1 MADPL
6 SIAAGVAGLLSL
18 GLQTTDTLVKF
29 YTSHKGRNENIGRTT
44 HRLET
49 LQSAFDALQTALQQ
63 RKFQPD
69 EETLIGRIE
78 SSIHSCAEL
87 IQELQEECTKLTG
100 PLGSS
105 FNDAV
110 KVVGRRAAYPFRE
123 STLKK
128 LEEDAG
134 EMRNHLSFALD
145 ILQLRDHK
153 TAQDELA
160 EMKSLVELMRATQ
173 ISSAVQYWFKAPD
186 VSVDHN
192 AACAKRHSGTG
203 MWFVKAPVF
212 HNWINQANSFLW
224 LYGFAGCRKSVLC
237 STAIQYT
244 FRQRGA
250 DQNVGIAF
258 FYFTFNDESK
268 RDESAMLRALLLQL
282 AGQLPDGHSRLE
294 RLRNSSESG
303 PPPPVVLIQYLRDFI
318 QRFHQVYILIDALDE
333 SPRGNRRDE
342 MLGSI
347 MAMRGWSLPGL
358 HLLVTSRDEPD
369 IRESLDVAPAE
380 KVAMKNDKVEQDIS
394 NYIAEKLATDSKLRT
409 KWQSYRDLIQE
420 TLAKRANGV

>member
-18 GLQTTDTLVKF
+18 GLQTTNALVKF

-100 PLGSS
+100 PVGGS

-224 LYGFAGCRKSVLC
+224 LYGFAGCGKSVLC

-250 DQNVGIAF
+250 DKNVGIAF

-282 AGQLPDGHSRLE
+282 AGQLSDGHSRLE

-342 MLGSI
+342 ILGSI

-358 HLLVTSRDEPD
+358 HLLVTSRDELD

-380 KVAMKNDKVEQDIS
+380 KVAMKNDEVEQDIS
-394 NYIAEKLATDSKLRT
+394 NYITEKLATDSKLRT
-409 KWQSYRDLIQE
+409 KWQSYRDRIQE